1 MKVLG
6 VETRQSWGTPDNE
19 NVILNIELLK
29 RVKLFYKSM
38 SLLIIISFSSF

>member
-29 RVKLFYKSM
+29 QVK
-38 SLLIIISFSSF
+38 IILGVYEFNKRPRT